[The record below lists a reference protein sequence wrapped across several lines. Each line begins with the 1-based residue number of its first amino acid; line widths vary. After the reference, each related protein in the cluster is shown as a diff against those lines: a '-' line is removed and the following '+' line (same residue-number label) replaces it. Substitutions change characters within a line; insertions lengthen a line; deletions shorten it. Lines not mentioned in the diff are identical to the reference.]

1 MQRSYMSSQFIAWIF
16 AMVGSMLL
24 VPGVSAGLFGM
35 LIMTALTI
43 DGPGTPS
50 APLAERVTWSQVSEI
65 LSVPAILTIG
75 CLLLWGYWRHVRGR
89 DGLRGSLLLW
99 LGTALYNGAP
109 LAWSLRTGLSPFLS
123 DPPAAIVLN
132 LLILLYWLAAVVLA
146 LVAAALDLRAH
157 RTAAPDKQR

>member
-35 LIMTALTI
+35 LILTALTI
-43 DGPGTPS
+43 DGLGTTDVPVM
-50 APLAERVTWSQVSEI
+50 ERITFDQLTTI

-75 CLLLWGYWRHVRGR
+75 SLLLWGYWRHVRGR
-89 DGLRGSLLLW
+89 NGLRGSLVLW
-99 LGTALYNGAP
+99 LGTALYNGTP
-109 LAWSLRTGLSPFLS
+109 LVWSLRMGLAPFLS
-123 DPPAAIVLN
+123 EPPAAIVLN

-146 LVAAALDLRAH
+146 LVAAALDLRAQ
-157 RTAAPDKQR
+157 RAAVPDKQR